1 MLSGMHVRNRIA
13 DGFTRLAIAGILLFL
28 ALCFHPVPLSAE
40 TTGSRLILKDGSF
53 QSITKYEIKGERVR
67 YFSAERGEWEEV
79 PKALID
85 WDATKKYEEGRTSN
99 AAVPEAA
106 ELDKELEAER
116 KAAEERMPQV
126 APGLR
131 LPDDNGVFLLDTY
144 QNQPQLNE
152 IDQAGSDLNRSMKAN
167 ILRGAVNPLGGS
179 KETVEIPDGHAKI
192 QSHTAVPALYANL
205 ASNQGTPA
213 TGAQAYGDTPLP
225 PTDRFKII
233 RLETKGNKRVAGSVK
248 TAVTGKTTT
257 DERFI
262 PSTVTT
268 MTGGWVKIT
277 PIDPLPS
284 GEYAVAE
291 MLTKDGMN
299 IYVWDF
305 GVNPSAPANPLAWK
319 PDTTQPPK
327 SDAAKEVQKRP

>member
-1 MLSGMHVRNRIA
+1 MKSVLGKPVV
-13 DGFTRLAIAGILLFL
+13 LALAFGLVALFL
-28 ALCFHPVPLSAE
+28 APSASSTE
-40 TTGSRLILKDGSF
+40 TVGSRLILKDGSY

-85 WDATKKYEEGRTSN
+85 WDATKKYEDGRSST

-116 KAAEERMPQV
+116 KASEERMPQV
-126 APGLR
+126 APGLH

-144 QNQPQLNE
+144 QNEPQLNE

-179 KETVEIPDGHAKI
+179 KETVEIPEGHAKI
-192 QSHTAVPALYANL
+192 QSHTTVPSLYASL
-205 ASNQGTPA
+205 DSNQGAPA
-213 TGAQAYGDTPLP
+213 TAAQTSGDKPLP
-225 PTDRFKII
+225 PSDRFKII
-233 RLETKGNKRVAGSVK
+233 RLETKGNKRIAGSVK

-262 PSTVTT
+262 PTTVTT

-277 PIDPLPS
+277 PVDPLPS

-305 GVNPSAPANPLAWK
+305 GVNPSAPANPMAWK
-319 PDTTQPPK
+319 PDATAPPK
-327 SDAAKEVQKRP
+327 TDAAKDVQKRQ

>member
-1 MLSGMHVRNRIA
+1 MKSGIGKPAV
-13 DGFTRLAIAGILLFL
+13 LALAFGLVALFL
-28 ALCFHPVPLSAE
+28 PHPASSAE
-40 TTGSRLILKDGSF
+40 VVGTRLILKDGSY

-85 WDATKKYEEGRTSN
+85 WDATKKYEDGRAFN

-106 ELDKELEAER
+106 DLDKELEAER
-116 KAAEERMPQV
+116 KAAEERTPQV
-126 APGLR
+126 APGLH
-131 LPDDNGVFLLDTY
+131 LPDDSGVFLLDTY
-144 QNQPQLNE
+144 QNEPQLNE
-152 IDQAGSDLNRSMKAN
+152 IDQSGGDVNRNMKAN

-179 KETVEIPDGHAKI
+179 KETIEIPDAHAKI
-192 QSHTAVPALYANL
+192 QSHTAVPSLYANL
-205 ASNQGTPA
+205 DSNQGAPA
-213 TGAQAYGDTPLP
+213 AAAQANGDASLAPN
-225 PTDRFKII
+225 DRFKII
-233 RLETKGNKRVAGSVK
+233 RLEAKGNKRIAGSVK

-257 DERFI
+257 DERFVRA
-262 PSTVTT
+262 TVTT

-319 PDTTQPPK
+319 PDATAPP
-327 SDAAKEVQKRP
+327 SDAAKEVQKR

>member
-1 MLSGMHVRNRIA
+1 MKSVLGKPVMIA
-13 DGFTRLAIAGILLFL
+13 LAFALTAIFL
-28 ALCFHPVPLSAE
+28 TLPAWATEV
-40 TTGSRLILKDGSF
+40 TGHRLILKDGSY
-53 QSITKYEIKGERVR
+53 QSITKYEIMGSRVR

-85 WDATKKYEEGRTSN
+85 WDATNKYEEGRSSN

-116 KAAEERMPQV
+116 KASEERMPQV
-126 APGLR
+126 APGLH

-144 QNQPQLNE
+144 QSEPQLNE

-167 ILRGAVNPLGGS
+167 LLRGAVNPLGGS
-179 KETVEIPDGHAKI
+179 KETVEIPEGHAKI
-192 QSHTAVPALYANL
+192 QSHTAVPALYVSL
-205 ASNQGTPA
+205 DSNQGAPA
-213 TGAQAYGDTPLP
+213 TAAQASGDTPLP
-225 PTDRFKII
+225 AADRFKII

-257 DERFI
+257 GERFV
-262 PSTVTT
+262 PTTVTT
-268 MTGGWVKIT
+268 LTRGWVKIT

-305 GVNPSAPANPLAWK
+305 GVNPSAPANPMAWK
-319 PDTTQPPK
+319 PDAPTPPK
-327 SDAAKEVQKRP
+327 SDAAKDVQKRQ